1 MEVSSSSKEEM
12 EQPHVLVIDDC
23 RTTRMIITLL
33 FKKFSCR
40 VTNAESGFEALEILG
55 LSDDKQCSGNAN
67 KIPKVDMI
75 STDYNM
81 PGMNGYELLKKIK
94 ESSTMKDVPVVI
106 VSSNSDPALINNC
119 IEAGALMFI
128 SKPLKPSDVE
138 KLMPM
143 MK

>member
-1 MEVSSSSKEEM
+1 MEVCSSSKEEM

-23 RTTRMIITLL
+23 RATRMIITLL
-33 FKKFSCR
+33 FKKFSCK

-55 LSDDKQCSGNAN
+55 LSDDKQTSGNDN
-67 KIPKVDMI
+67 KIPKVNMI

-106 VSSNSDPALINNC
+106 VSSNSDPTLINNC

-128 SKPLKPSDVE
+128 PKPLKPSDVE